1 MKHQRAESK
10 NQQRVANRLWWIPAL
25 GFGIAL
31 LLLVANGWVAMEMT
45 SQFREYGSEFLK
57 EQTTEQLKSLA
68 EEESQL
74 IELALQSLMRGRSPN
89 DLLTEEFSILFTYDL
104 VAVINRDESIIEA
117 YLFNENGRQKIE
129 EGSPWHIE
137 LSNSTDRLDFRPVN
151 FRFVSATS
159 GLYLIYSIRDPREFN
174 QVSLVLGRK
183 MPDTFEAFSGNSKHS
198 FRVIAGP
205 GESND
210 MGTQEIWDLSKIPMR
225 EIRNGF
231 DRRRVTPPGVESRR
245 RFGRGGPPGRGGPGG
260 GQDNAYP
267 APLTNRIIQQDLILG
282 DKNIQTDNGDSR
294 AMVFSSID
302 GSANSETVRIEFLIS
317 RDFPETLESTI
328 NAIRRNSIG
337 VSFLVCLFTLVVV
350 TEMRRRKSAQNKLR
364 NQNAALNEANQ
375 RKDRLLAIISHD
387 LRAPL
392 TGVSNLSGLLMK
404 QPESFTADEIQKFA
418 GEIQGTSKH
427 LTELLDNLLNWARLQ
442 TGQLPYFPGSIDLER
457 VAHQLITLFTSTAK
471 DNGVRLKAEVKQRT
485 QLVNDVEMLRTILRN
500 LISNAIRHTPKGGS
514 VLIHCEPTEDDMR
527 IEVRDTG
534 SGMTSEE
541 QSQLFQLPDK
551 PRDPT
556 EVGKKGA
563 GFGLVL
569 SHMLAKRMGGQLN
582 VLTSSDAG
590 TIFRLEIPLQWLPEE
605 NSDPLLPIQGFQH
618 ANKSNPS

>member
-1 MKHQRAESK
+1 
-10 NQQRVANRLWWIPAL
+10 
-25 GFGIAL
+25 
-31 LLLVANGWVAMEMT
+31 
-45 SQFREYGSEFLK
+45 
-57 EQTTEQLKSLA
+57 
-68 EEESQL
+68 
-74 IELALQSLMRGRSPN
+74 
-89 DLLTEEFSILFTYDL
+89 
-104 VAVINRDESIIEA
+104 
-117 YLFNENGRQKIE
+117 
-129 EGSPWHIE
+129 
-137 LSNSTDRLDFRPVN
+137 
-151 FRFVSATS
+151 
-159 GLYLIYSIRDPREFN
+159 
-174 QVSLVLGRK
+174 
-183 MPDTFEAFSGNSKHS
+183 
-198 FRVIAGP
+198 
-205 GESND
+205 
-210 MGTQEIWDLSKIPMR
+210 
-225 EIRNGF
+225 
-231 DRRRVTPPGVESRR
+231 
-245 RFGRGGPPGRGGPGG
+245 
-260 GQDNAYP
+260 
-267 APLTNRIIQQDLILG
+267 
-282 DKNIQTDNGDSR
+282 
-294 AMVFSSID
+294 MVFSSID

-364 NQNAALNEANQ
+364 KQNAALNEANQ

-605 NSDPLLPIQGFQH
+605 NSDPLVPIQGFQH

>member
-1 MKHQRAESK
+1 MKHQRAEIK
-10 NQQRVANRLWWIPAL
+10 NQQRVANRLWWIPVL

-104 VAVINRDESIIEA
+104 VAVINRDEPIIEA

-129 EGSPWHIE
+129 EGSPWYIE
-137 LSNSTDRLDFRPVN
+137 LSNSTDRLDFRPVH

-159 GLYLIYSIRDPREFN
+159 GLYLIYSIRDPRDFN
-174 QVSLVLGRK
+174 QISLILGRK
-183 MPDTFEAFSGNSKHS
+183 MPDTFEAFSANSKHS
-198 FRVIAGP
+198 FRVIAGLS
-205 GESND
+205 ESND

-231 DRRRVTPPGVESRR
+231 GQRRGAPPGVESRR
-245 RFGRGGPPGRGGPGG
+245 RFGRGGPPGRRGAGG

-294 AMVFSSID
+294 AMVFSTID
-302 GSANSETVRIEFLIS
+302 GSSNSETVRIEFLIS

-328 NAIRRNSIG
+328 KTIRRNSIG
-337 VSFLVCLFTLVVV
+337 VSFLVCLFTLVVI

-364 NQNAALNEANQ
+364 HQNAALNEANQ

-404 QPESFTADEIQKFA
+404 QPESFTADEIRKFA

-457 VAHQLITLFTSTAK
+457 VAHQLSTLFASTAK
-471 DNGVRLKAEVKQRT
+471 DNGVQLKAEVKKHT

-541 QSQLFQLPDK
+541 QTQLFQLPDK

-582 VLTSSDAG
+582 VVSSSDAG
-590 TIFRLEIPLQWLPEE
+590 TIFRLKIPLQWLPEG
-605 NSDPLLPIQGFQH
+605 NSDQL
-618 ANKSNPS
+618 KSSKSFH

>member
-10 NQQRVANRLWWIPAL
+10 NQQSVANRLWWIPAL

-31 LLLVANGWVAMEMT
+31 ILLVANGWVAMEMT

-74 IELALQSLMRGRSPN
+74 IELGLQSLMRGRSPN

-104 VAVINRDESIIEA
+104 AAVINRDESIIEA
-117 YLFNENGRQKIE
+117 YLFNENGRRKIK

-159 GLYLIYSIRDPREFN
+159 GLYLIYYIRNTREFN
-174 QVSLVLGRK
+174 QVSLILGRK

-205 GESND
+205 RESND
-210 MGTQEIWDLSKIPMR
+210 IGTQEIWDLSKIPMR
-225 EIRNGF
+225 KIRNGF
-231 DRRRVTPPGVESRR
+231 DRPRGAPPGVENRR
-245 RFGRGGPPGRGGPGG
+245 RFGRGSPPGRGGLGG
-260 GQDNAYP
+260 GQDNAHP
-267 APLTNRIIQQDLILG
+267 APLTDRIIQQDLILG
-282 DKNIQTDNGDSR
+282 DKNIQTDNGESR
-294 AMVFSSID
+294 AMVFSTID

-337 VSFLVCLFTLVVV
+337 VSLLVCLFTLVVV
-350 TEMRRRKSAQNKLR
+350 TEMRRRKWAQNKLR
-364 NQNAALNEANQ
+364 KQNAALNEANQ

-404 QPESFTADEIQKFA
+404 QPESFTADEIRKFA

-457 VAHQLITLFTSTAK
+457 VAHQLSTLFTSTAK
-471 DNGVRLKAEVKQRT
+471 DNGVQLKAEVKQNT

-514 VLIHCEPTEDDMR
+514 VLIHCEPTADDMR

-541 QSQLFQLPDK
+541 QSQLFRLPDK

-556 EVGKKGA
+556 EVGTKGA

-590 TIFRLEIPLQWLPEE
+590 TIFRLEIPLQWLPEG
-605 NSDPLLPIQGFQH
+605 NSDRLESSESFH
-618 ANKSNPS
+618 